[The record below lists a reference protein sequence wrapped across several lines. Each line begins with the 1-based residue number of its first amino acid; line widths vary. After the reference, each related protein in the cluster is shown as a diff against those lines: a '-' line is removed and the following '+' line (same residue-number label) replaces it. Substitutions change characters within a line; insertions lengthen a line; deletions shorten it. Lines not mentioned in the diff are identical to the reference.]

1 MDVVII
7 VLKLNSENKYKISTS
22 YFESLSNIFVE
33 PQLETRKY
41 FQLERFSRKLMKS
54 GWNI

>member
-7 VLKLNSENKYKISTS
+7 VLKLNCENKYKISTS
-22 YFESLSNIFVE
+22 YFETLSNIFVE

-41 FQLERFSRKLMKS
+41 FQLERFARKLMKS